1 MSEENSSVSQN
12 EEVPEVFQDDGQ
24 EFDVREAFGLPAKV
38 ESDEDSDEGERSV
51 NDKTPAKEDIKESK
65 KTVVKFNKE
74 DVEIDEDKIP
84 ELIQKGLALD
94 KERDKAKQSQ
104 NDLDRAAKL
113 LGYKDHADLSAGLDL
128 LEKTTLK
135 DQQDKHEQLKQK
147 MIDDLVDNG
156 ISEESARDY
165 IDNNPLIQEGRK
177 AIEAQEQSKV
187 QQETATKWN
196 ELYEAYETLEKPVQG
211 QPTPWYTSEMDA
223 LVQKGYSPLH
233 AYELTNKNNI
243 QQSTKKQV
251 EQKLIKQQQLSNR
264 TKVETIEGEQ
274 ESRASEELRGAF
286 SMFGIDPKRAQKYA
300 K

>member
-1 MSEENSSVSQN
+1 MPDEIEVTSHSN
-12 EEVPEVFQDDGQ
+12 EDQPEVFQDDSQ
-24 EFDVREAFGLPAKV
+24 EFDVREAFGLPAKS
-38 ESDEDSDEGERSV
+38 EEDSDEGEKSV
-51 NDKTPAKEDIKESK
+51 NDKTPAKEDVKESK

-84 ELIQKGLALD
+84 ELLQKGLALD
-94 KERDKAKQSQ
+94 KERDKSKQSQ

-113 LGYKDHADLSAGLDL
+113 LGYKDHADLSAGLDA
-128 LEKTTLK
+128 LEKTMLK

-156 ISEESARDY
+156 VSEESARDY
-165 IDNNPLIQEGRK
+165 IDNNPLIQEGKK
-177 AIEAQEQSKV
+177 AIEAQQQNKV
-187 QQETATKWN
+187 QQETASKWN

-211 QPTPWYTSEMDA
+211 QPTPWYTPEMDA

-251 EQKLIKQQQLSNR
+251 EQKLIKQQQLSGR
-264 TKVETIEGEQ
+264 TKVAENGEQ
-274 ESRASEELRGAF
+274 ESRASEELKGAF

>member
-12 EEVPEVFQDDGQ
+12 EEVPEVFQDDSQ
-24 EFDVREAFGLPAKV
+24 EFDVREAFGLPAQV
-38 ESDEDSDEGERSV
+38 ENDEDSDEGERSV
-51 NDKTPAKEDIKESK
+51 NDKTPAKEDIKDSK

-84 ELIQKGLALD
+84 ELLQKGLALD

-113 LGYKDHADLSAGLDL
+113 LGYKDHADLSAGLDV
-128 LEKTTLK
+128 LEKTMLK

-156 ISEESARDY
+156 ITEESAREY
-165 IDNNPLIQEGRK
+165 IENNPLIQEGRK
-177 AIEAQEQSKV
+177 AIEAQQKTKEY
-187 QQETATKWN
+187 QEVATKWN
-196 ELYEAYETLEKPVQG
+196 ELYEAYETLEKPVEG
-211 QPTPWYTSEMDA
+211 QPTPWYTPEMEA

-251 EQKLIKQQQLSNR
+251 EQKLIKQQQLSSR
-264 TKVETIEGEQ
+264 TRVAENGEQ
-274 ESRASEELRGAF
+274 ESRASEELKGAF